1 MSEVLIFSATTGYR
15 HESIAAGVAAMREL
29 ATADGYAVDATE
41 DPGVFTPDNLA
52 RYAAVVFMNSS
63 GTVFDDA
70 GRSALR
76 SYVGAGG
83 GYVGVHLA
91 AGTEYDWPY
100 YGGLVGAFFDA
111 HPQVQPAAFEVEDR
125 THPATGHLPRRW
137 ERVDELYNYRSNPRP
152 DVHVL
157 ITLDE
162 SSYSGGTMGTD
173 HPITWCHRYEGGRA
187 FYTGAGHTIESY
199 DEPAFRT
206 LLLGGLRYAA
216 GTAYADDR
224 PEHGYVP
231 LEAGD
236 VADWSSPERS
246 GWSSPERSDWSSP
259 ERSGRCSVK
268 FGWRDAGKGGSA
280 RIGVPDSVDPTDAA
294 RSGGYE
300 IRLDDPTAP
309 LNAVGEWNTYEIS
322 IADDRAEAYVNGV
335 RTLRVDGGVPAG
347 RIWLGSAGDGCFRDI
362 RVRREV

>member
-15 HESIAAGVAAMREL
+15 HESIPAGVAAMREL
-29 ATADGYAVDATE
+29 ATADGFAVDATE

-52 RYAAVVFMNSS
+52 RYAAVIFMNSS
-63 GTVFDDA
+63 GTVFDDP

-111 HPQVQPAAFEVEDR
+111 HPEVQRAAFEIEDQS
-125 THPATGHLPRRW
+125 HPATAHLPRRW
-137 ERVDELYNYRSNPRP
+137 ERVDELYNYRTNPRP

-162 SSYSGGTMGTD
+162 SSYSGGTMGAD

-187 FYTGAGHTIESY
+187 FYTGAGHTNESY
-199 DEPAFRT
+199 DEPALRT
-206 LLLGGLRYAA
+206 LLLGGLRYGA

-231 LEAGD
+231 LQAGD
-236 VADWSSPERS
+236 IAEWSSPERS
-246 GWSSPERSDWSSP
+246 GSANP
-259 ERSGRCSVK
+259 ERSGCRSVK
-268 FGWRDAGKGGSA
+268 FGWRDSGKGGSA

-294 RSGGYE
+294 HSGGYE

-309 LNAVGEWNTYEIS
+309 LNAAGEWNTYEIS

-335 RTLRVDGGVPAG
+335 RTLRVEGGVPAG
-347 RIWLGSAGDGCFRDI
+347 RIWLGPAGDGCFRDI
-362 RVRREV
+362 RVRRAV